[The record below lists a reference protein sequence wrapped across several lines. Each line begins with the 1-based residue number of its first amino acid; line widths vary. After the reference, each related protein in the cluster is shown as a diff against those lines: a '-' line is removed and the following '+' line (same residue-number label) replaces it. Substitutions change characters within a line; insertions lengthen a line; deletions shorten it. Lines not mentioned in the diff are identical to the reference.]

1 MENSIIGLVLFNE
14 SLLDLSH
21 VDNNCN
27 SALTVS
33 TIIFRDLPFN
43 TTHVSSAY
51 KTVKSNLETL
61 HRSFI

>member
-1 MENSIIGLVLFNE
+1 MWIIN
-14 SLLDLSH
+14 D
-21 VDNNCN
+21 N

-33 TIIFRDLPFN
+33 TIRLRDLPFK

-61 HRSFI
+61 HGSFI

>member
-1 MENSIIGLVLFNE
+1 MVFND

-33 TIIFRDLPFN
+33 TIRFKDLPF
-43 TTHVSSAY
+43 
-51 KTVKSNLETL
+51 KL
-61 HRSFI
+61 HMCHPHKKQ